1 MTQSLPDDARLRAA
15 EAQMRR
21 ALGLAA
27 STQARSAPIHTTS
40 AAYGSHRQRRRFVRD
55 GDVPVLFARRNHQP
69 DRETGTS
76 KRDAARQAMQFHAA
90 TRELSER

>member
-1 MTQSLPDDARLRAA
+1 MTQSLLDDARLRAT

-40 AAYGSHRQRRRFVRD
+40 ATYGSHRQRRRFVRD
-55 GDVPVLFARRNHQP
+55 GDVPVLFIRRNRQP
-69 DRETGTS
+69 DRETGTN

-90 TRELSER
+90 TGELSDR

>member
-40 AAYGSHRQRRRFVRD
+40 ATYGSHRQRHRFVRD
-55 GDVPVLFARRNHQP
+55 GDVPVLFIRRNRQP
-69 DRETGTS
+69 DRETGTN
-76 KRDAARQAMQFHAA
+76 KRHAARQAMQFHAA
-90 TRELSER
+90 TGELFER